1 MISNI
6 CHPTNRLHLLNVN
19 ELVVILVDIQLQAAI
34 LVMTSFPLNWGDP
47 NQHHAEYNNCYL

>member
-34 LVMTSFPLNWGDP
+34 LVMTFFP
-47 NQHHAEYNNCYL
+47 